1 MLFLAA
7 AENAR
12 RITTGG
18 GFYFPAPRDTGQEEQ
33 KMEKSY
39 ILHRKGQAAELVT
52 AEQVINNALE
62 QERAGIVPRYSWRD
76 TKTGENATPPGWLVW
91 STWADG
97 CGVVYR
103 RRDCKMILITGMQGD
118 FCIV

>member
-1 MLFLAA
+1 
-7 AENAR
+7 
-12 RITTGG
+12 
-18 GFYFPAPRDTGQEEQ
+18 
-33 KMEKSY
+33 MEKSY

-62 QERAGIVPRYSWRD
+62 QERSGIVPRYAFRD
-76 TKTGENATPPGWLVW
+76 YKTGEKLTPPGWLVW

-103 RRDCKMILITGMQGD
+103 RPDGKMIILTGFPGD
-118 FCIV
+118 FCMV

>member
-1 MLFLAA
+1 MKNHIFKAA
-7 AENAR
+7 AVENAS

-18 GFYFPAPRDTGQEEQ
+18 GFYFLAPRDTGQKDP

-62 QERAGIVPRYSWRD
+62 QECKVISAWCKRARVF
-76 TKTGENATPPGWLVW
+76 PG
-91 STWADG
+91 S
-97 CGVVYR
+97 
-103 RRDCKMILITGMQGD
+103 IS
-118 FCIV
+118 FCLSYIS

>member
-1 MLFLAA
+1 MIAA

-18 GFYFPAPRDTGQEEQ
+18 GFYFPTPRDTGQEEQ

-62 QERAGIVPRYSWRD
+62 QERSGIVPRYSWRD
-76 TKTGENATPPGWLVW
+76 AKTGEKVTPPGWLVW
-91 STWADG
+91 STFADG

-103 RRDCKMILITGMQGD
+103 RPDGKMIISTGFPGD
-118 FCIV
+118 FCMV

>member
-1 MLFLAA
+1 MIDSRRRECQPDHYRRRFLFPCAQGYR
-7 AENAR
+7 AES
-12 RITTGG
+12 G
-18 GFYFPAPRDTGQEEQ
+18 

-39 ILHRKGQAAELVT
+39 ILHRKGQPAELIT

-62 QERAGIVPRYSWRD
+62 QERSGIVPRYSWRD
-76 TKTGENATPPGWLVW
+76 TKTGEKVTPPGWLVW

-103 RRDCKMILITGMQGD
+103 RPDGKMIILAGFPGD
-118 FCIV
+118 FCMV